1 MDLFKT
7 AERLRRRPWFGY
19 VFGAVAFLL
28 ALAARLALDGAL
40 PPGFPFLTFFPA
52 VILTTFVGGI
62 RPGIACAVVSGLA
75 AWYWFIPPFNSFAVS
90 GATALALVF
99 YAFIVGIDIV
109 LIHLMNRA
117 VSRLEDEQELTADLN
132 KQLRT
137 MFQEL
142 QHRVANNMMFVAGLL
157 ALQKRKVGGDP
168 EAARTAL
175 DEAQNRVMVMSR
187 IHRRLYDP
195 SAVNI
200 PAGRYFQELCT
211 DLLDATGAK
220 NVVCL
225 VDAPAII
232 LDVTRLVTLSLIVTE
247 VVTNSLKHAFTEG
260 QTGSI
265 SITLERLDQQTCAL
279 DIQDDGRGLPAQFDP
294 ESSKSLGF
302 KIVQS
307 LADQLHGHISY
318 ATSSGTRV
326 RLVFAA

>member
-1 MDLFKT
+1 MDLFKA
-7 AERLRRRPWFGY
+7 AERLRRHPWFGY
-19 VFGAVAFLL
+19 LFGAVAFSL
-28 ALAARLALDGAL
+28 ALVVRFALDGPL
-40 PPGFPFLTFFPA
+40 PPGYPFLTFFPA
-52 VILTTFVGGI
+52 VILTTFVGGV
-62 RPGIACAVVSGLA
+62 RAGIFCAVICGLA
-75 AWYWFIPPFNSFAVS
+75 SWYWFIPPVNSFTLN
-90 GATALALVF
+90 GATALALIF
-99 YAFIVGIDIV
+99 FAFISGIDIA
-109 LIHLMNRA
+109 LIHLMNQA
-117 VSRLEDEQELTADLN
+117 VARLEHERALTTDLN

-175 DEAQNRVMVMSR
+175 DEAHNRVMVMSR

-195 SAVNI
+195 SAANL

-225 VDAPAII
+225 VDAPTISF
-232 LDVTRLVTLSLIVTE
+232 DMTRLVTLSLIVTE
-247 VVTNSLKHAFTEG
+247 VVTNSLKHAFAEG
-260 QTGSI
+260 QKGSI
-265 SITLERLDQQTCAL
+265 TITLERLDQQTCEL
-279 DIQDDGRGLPAQFDP
+279 NIRDDGRGLPAQFDP

-302 KIVQS
+302 KIVQR
-307 LADQLHGHISY
+307 LAEQVQGQISY
-318 ATSSGTRV
+318 ATGSGTRV